1 VTGVTGVTDKHNNTH
16 NAHTGTDACAYMHM
30 LRKNQEK
37 PVTVTERVNVE
48 HIGQEFEPGRRW
60 PGTRS
65 TSSKPVTNAK
75 LNSSQIAEMCTNV
88 QKNGGYLLEPAGPYV
103 RRGETQVGTA
113 DADPP
118 SRRPSSESKIGLAFR
133 FDHAVT
139 DPVH

>member
-1 VTGVTGVTDKHNNTH
+1 
-16 NAHTGTDACAYMHM
+16 MHM

-88 QKNGGYLLEPAGPYV
+88 LRLVPLMQTHPVVDRVVNQKLVWHSASIML
-103 RRGETQVGTA
+103 
-113 DADPP
+113 
-118 SRRPSSESKIGLAFR
+118 
-133 FDHAVT
+133 
-139 DPVH
+139 